1 MYLDI
6 SVVRIVLKSYHQLSA
21 AKRVGDTVDISD
33 PLIPTTNNDQIG
45 EPKLNFRTLTLFVRM
60 ILYPIFLMLLVLPG
74 SVVRTIQ
81 AGGFNPD
88 ATVYRTLSIARNMCD
103 PSFGI
108 LNAVMW
114 ILTGNLLINHFNRIF
129 AII

>member
-1 MYLDI
+1 MAIMYLDI

-21 AKRVGDTVDISD
+21 AKRGGETLDISD
-33 PLIPTTNNDQIG
+33 PLIPAGANDDKRNEG
-45 EPKLNFRTLTLFVRM
+45 EPKLNFKTLTLFVRM

-74 SVVRTIQ
+74 SVVRIIQ

-114 ILTGNLLINHFNRIF
+114 ILTGWLL
-129 AII
+129 